1 LSLASGNRTEALRQ
15 AEAAKLSEPSNLDAK
30 VALARSLIAAG
41 NLARADAEIADLLK
55 AAPDSAVV
63 ASLQGT
69 LLASRNNATAAR
81 AAFERALQASPG
93 FLEALGGLTYLDLQA
108 KNPAAALA
116 RLDADLKRQPGR
128 PQVLALVARA
138 ALVAGDAA
146 RTEQAL
152 REAIAA
158 DPRFTPAYTML
169 AQLYLK
175 QGKLDQARAEYEGIS
190 QRNPLDIASRTMVGW
205 LLEAQGKQD
214 EAMKAYAAA
223 VNAGGNAPVAANN
236 LAFMYAQRGTNL
248 DEALQLATKA
258 KQRMPEDANVDD
270 TLGWIYYKKDQPQ
283 LAIGPLQD
291 SLRRRPDN
299 AETLFHLG
307 LVQARLGRSAEARA
321 SLQRALKLDPKVGGG
336 EAQRTLD
343 AVSK

>member
-1 LSLASGNRTEALRQ
+1 
-15 AEAAKLSEPSNLDAK
+15 
-30 VALARSLIAAG
+30 
-41 NLARADAEIADLLK
+41 
-55 AAPDSAVV
+55 
-63 ASLQGT
+63 
-69 LLASRNNATAAR
+69 
-81 AAFERALQASPG
+81 
-93 FLEALGGLTYLDLQA
+93 
-108 KNPAAALA
+108 
-116 RLDADLKRQPGR
+116 
-128 PQVLALVARA
+128 
-138 ALVAGDAA
+138 
-146 RTEQAL
+146 
-152 REAIAA
+152 
-158 DPRFTPAYTML
+158 
-169 AQLYLK
+169 
-175 QGKLDQARAEYEGIS
+175 
-190 QRNPLDIASRTMVGW
+190 MVGW

-307 LVQARLGRSAEARA
+307 LVQARLGQNVEARA
-321 SLQRALKLDPKVGGG
+321 SLQRALRLDPKVGGG